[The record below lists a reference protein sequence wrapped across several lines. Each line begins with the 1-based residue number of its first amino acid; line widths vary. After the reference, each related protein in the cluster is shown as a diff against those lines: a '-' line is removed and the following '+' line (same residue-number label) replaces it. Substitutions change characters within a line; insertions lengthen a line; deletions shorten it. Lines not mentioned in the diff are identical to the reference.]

1 MEQNTEE
8 ADKKLNTHLFQKG
21 YDPHRNLKGRPEG
34 ALGFK
39 TIFEAAIKKIAKE
52 NKIKKLD
59 VEIGLVIRAIAEA
72 RGGNYQ
78 YYKDIFDRVYG
89 QAKSNLDLTSG
100 GKPIP
105 ILDVLQKNNSDNQN
119 TEPQEKN

>member
-8 ADKKLNTHLFQKG
+8 TDKKLKPYLFQEG
-21 YDPHRNLKGRPEG
+21 YDPRRNLNGRSKG

-39 TIFEAAIKKIAKE
+39 TIFKAAIKKIAKE

-59 VEIGLVIRAIAEA
+59 VEVGLVIRAIAEA

-78 YYKDIFDRVYG
+78 YYRDIFDRVYG

-105 ILDVLQKNNSDNQN
+105 ILNVSNNTSDNQN